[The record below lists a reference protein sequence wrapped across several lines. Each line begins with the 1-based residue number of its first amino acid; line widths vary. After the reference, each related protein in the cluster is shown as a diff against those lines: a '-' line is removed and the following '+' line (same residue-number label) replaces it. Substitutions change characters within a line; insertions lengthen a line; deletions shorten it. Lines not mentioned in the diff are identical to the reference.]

1 MWRLSILKMLT
12 LVACVLASN
21 RNTQETIIEGHRGYT
36 SMHLGNINILISV
49 PHGGTVAPDDMPDN
63 FNSSSEGDS
72 STRLVAKLVRQ
83 ELSQLFGSCNDNS
96 QALPFLIINNLARY
110 LSNMVLLLIIS

>member
-1 MWRLSILKMLT
+1 MWPVSILKMLT

-21 RNTQETIIEGHRGYT
+21 GNTQDSVIEGHRGYT
-36 SMHLGNINILISV
+36 TMHLGNINILISA

-63 FNSSSEGDS
+63 FNSTSEGDS
-72 STRLVAKLVRQ
+72 STRLVAELVRQ

-110 LSNMVLLLIIS
+110 LSNRVLV